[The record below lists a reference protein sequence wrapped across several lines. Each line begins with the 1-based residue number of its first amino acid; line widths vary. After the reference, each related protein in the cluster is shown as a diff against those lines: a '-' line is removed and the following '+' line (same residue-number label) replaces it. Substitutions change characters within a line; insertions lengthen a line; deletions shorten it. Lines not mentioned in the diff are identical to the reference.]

1 MRLQWLDYLA
11 MLRERK
17 TWLCAAALLYATL
30 AIPTLLER
38 PPPHVRD
45 AITTWF
51 SSSDP
56 FVLFM
61 YIWID
66 LTMNKIIAFAPVV
79 LGSGLVLWERDIG
92 VLPLIAAKPL
102 SMSRYFVL
110 RTLSACGVMATLH
123 IATQLIGLVY
133 FTARVPGFRA
143 GTFLGAMSLHLF
155 AAIFATALVAAIAS
169 LVKRRGAA
177 ALLGFAVLS
186 LLVGL
191 ALVGFYQPA
200 WRAAARF
207 NPIALGSLALGHLDQ
222 LGPAVLLPPM
232 LALSILSCLFIAIGA
247 IAVRHME
254 G

>member
-11 MLRERK
+11 TLRERK

-38 PPPHVRD
+38 PPPHVQE

-51 SSSDP
+51 GSSDP

-66 LTMNKIIAFAPVV
+66 LTMNKILVFAPVV
-79 LGSGLVLWERDIG
+79 LGSGLVIWERDIG
-92 VLPLIAAKPL
+92 ILPLIASKPL
-102 SMSRYFVL
+102 PLSRYFAV
-110 RTLSACGVMATLH
+110 RALSACGVMATLH
-123 IATQLIGLVY
+123 IATQVVGLVY

-143 GTFLGAMSLHLF
+143 GTFLASMSLHLF
-155 AAIFATALVAAIAS
+155 AAIFATALAAALAA

-200 WRAAARF
+200 WRMAARL
-207 NPIALGSLALGHLDQ
+207 NPIALGSLSLEHLDG
-222 LGPAVLLPPM
+222 LGVAVLVPPM
-232 LALSILSCLFIAIGA
+232 LALSILSCLFITIGA
-247 IAVRHME
+247 VAVRRME
-254 G
+254 A